1 MAEVRE
7 LLRKAREMR
16 VMADEATSAVLS
28 FRLRRKAHELE
39 REAEAARGGDARED
53 GAEK

>member
-16 VMADEATSAVLS
+16 VMAEEATSAVLS

-39 REAEAARGGDARED
+39 REAEAARGDGQADIRER
-53 GAEK
+53 

>member
-16 VMADEATSAVLS
+16 AMADHATSAVLS

-39 REAEAARGGDARED
+39 RQAEAARGADGRED
-53 GAEK
+53 GPET